1 MPAGAICLAT
11 SPDCA
16 VQAMSWGPRAYS
28 MQFHLEVEADTVEN
42 WAAIPSYAKDLET
55 ALGKNGVEE
64 LKIAC
69 ENKMSDFVPL
79 TSISLSGKNFF
90 QLFSILP
97 FYEINLLL
105 FVDNF
110 LYVWGF

>member
-42 WAAIPSYAKDLET
+42 WAAIPSYAEDLET
-55 ALGKNGVEE
+55 ARGKNGVGE

-69 ENKMSDFVPL
+69 ENKMSDFGRQAERFYINWL
-79 TSISLSGKNFF
+79 QTSAKGLS
-90 QLFSILP
+90 
-97 FYEINLLL
+97 
-105 FVDNF
+105 VA
-110 LYVWGF
+110 